1 MELLT
6 NISAKNAEVCE
17 TTSEKNGLENK
28 KFIQLLRMFIED
40 PDLFKNI
47 AFHSKYLTSETL
59 KLLEEINLPKTFF
72 QQTQNPKSRLVRDLI
87 AEGLDDSDITKFV
100 SRVMEIFIEEYEAT
114 GKITNW
120 KNLSKL
126 FLNEVESEKDGKKIS
141 RVKDKIFKYRSVPLF
156 NLTPENPDFQELEK
170 EMNKAKN
177 NLVYIL
183 DKKKFGSKPMVK
195 EIDGIINCLSKNNYH
210 LKFKLEG

>member
-1 MELLT
+1 MKLLT
-6 NISAKNAEVCE
+6 NISAKNVEVCE
-17 TTSEKNGLENK
+17 TASEKNGLENK
-28 KFIQLLRMFIED
+28 NYIQLLRMFIED
-40 PDLFKNI
+40 PDLLKDI
-47 AFHSKYLTSETL
+47 AFHSKYITSETL
-59 KLLEEINLPKTFF
+59 KLLEEKNLPKAFF

-87 AEGLDDSDITKFV
+87 AEGFDDSDIKKIV
-100 SRVMEIFIEEYEAT
+100 SNVMEIFIEEYEAT
-114 GKITNW
+114 GKTTNW

-126 FLNEVESEKDGKKIS
+126 FLNEDESERDGKKIS

-183 DKKKFGSKPMVK
+183 DKKNFGSKPMVK

-210 LKFKLEG
+210 LKLKLEE